1 MYLTPIPIPIF
12 ISHSTNSTQSTT
24 LESAPEVIKI
34 ALVIL
39 LVISIAT
46 SIMGFC
52 MVVMDFVEEI
62 RQRKKGE

>member
-1 MYLTPIPIPIF
+1 MYPIPMPIF
-12 ISHSTNSTQSTT
+12 IPRPINSTQSTT

-46 SIMGFC
+46 SIMAFC

>member
-1 MYLTPIPIPIF
+1 MFPIPMPIF
-12 ISHSTNSTQSTT
+12 IPRPISSTQSTT
-24 LESAPEVIKI
+24 LENAPEVIKI

-46 SIMGFC
+46 SIMAFC